1 MEIWKDDSQGAIP
14 TYETS
19 RHTHTHT
26 HTRTHTHMHTRTHTH
41 THRNTCNSID
51 FARPVVRASC
61 VGNVRE
67 KAGGGE
73 VQKPGRHITVK
84 VGQGEQT

>member
-1 MEIWKDDSQGAIP
+1 
-14 TYETS
+14 
-19 RHTHTHT
+19 
-26 HTRTHTHMHTRTHTH
+26 MHTRTHTH